1 MTKCSELRIK
11 LFNHNDMDAVGCAI
25 VGMMAYEN
33 IDIEYCNY
41 GEVDEKITKFIED
54 KEYLNYDYIYITDI
68 SINKQTVDLINNT
81 HPEDFKDGFML
92 NEKVQ
97 LLDHHTTAE
106 WLNENWWCL
115 VETEEN
121 GELTSGTALFYNWL
135 IASGDL
141 EPNEKLHQF
150 VEIVRKY
157 DTWLFNTKYHDD
169 EPKKWNG
176 LLYILGREK
185 FIEYVFERMWESK
198 TLSLDGFA
206 LRVLELEQRKIDEY
220 VDWKNKSIVEKN
232 ILGKKVGV
240 VFAESYFSELGN
252 RLAILHPELDLIA
265 MISMNGKISYRTVKD
280 DIDLGKDFA
289 SVFGGGGHRKAAGSE
304 FGKDIVEKFIEE
316 VFGGEEL

>member
-1 MTKCSELRIK
+1 MRVK
-11 LFNHNDMDAVGCAI
+11 LFSHTDHDGVGCAI
-25 VGMMAYEN
+25 VGMFAFKD

-41 GEVDEKITKFIED
+41 GKVDEKITKFIEN

-68 SINKQTVDLINNT
+68 SIRKETADLINNT
-81 HPEDFKDGFML
+81 QPEDFKDGFML

-97 LLDHHTTAE
+97 LLDHHATAE

-115 VETEEN
+115 VQTEEN
-121 GELTSGTALFYNWL
+121 GELTCGTALFYNWL

-141 EPNEKLHQF
+141 EPNEKLRQF
-150 VEIVRKY
+150 VEVVRKY
-157 DTWLFNTKYHDD
+157 DTWLFSTKYHDD
-169 EPKKWNG
+169 EPKKWND

-185 FIEYVFERMWESK
+185 FIEYVFERMGESK
-198 TLSLDGFA
+198 TLSLDNFA
-206 LRVLELEQRKIDEY
+206 LQVLEIEQRKIDEY
-220 VDWKNKSIVEKN
+220 VKWKDKSIVEKN

-240 VFAESYFSELGN
+240 VFAESYFSELGD
-252 RLAILHPELDLIA
+252 RLATLHPELDLIA
-265 MISMNGKISYRTVKD
+265 MINMNGKISYRTVKN

-304 FGKDIVEKFIEE
+304 FGKEIVDVFVQE